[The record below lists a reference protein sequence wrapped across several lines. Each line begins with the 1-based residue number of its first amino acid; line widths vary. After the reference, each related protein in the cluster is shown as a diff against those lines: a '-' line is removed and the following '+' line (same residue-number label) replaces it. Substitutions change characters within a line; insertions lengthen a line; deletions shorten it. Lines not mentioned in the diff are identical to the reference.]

1 MSSGSAYNK
10 KFVNPH
16 KLERK
21 LQLLSRDSH
30 LKRETV
36 KQLLHYFHSL
46 TSNSGGKMPRSQ
58 FRMEMTCR
66 FNLMDDFMLDNL
78 YRCFDLKNRGAL
90 TSEEYVRGMGM
101 FLSDE
106 DEFKTKLCF
115 QVYDLN
121 GDGFITREEMLQWL
135 KTSLIRQSHEDDSDE
150 GVKELIDI
158 IMKKL
163 DFCDHDNRVSL
174 VDFRAAVKDDY
185 LLLESLSPC
194 LPPNEHKKA
203 FLLMIS
209 GDLEHELR
217 PTGQSVLGALDAPAS
232 SKL

>member
-1 MSSGSAYNK
+1 MSTK
-10 KFVNPH
+10 KYVNSH
-16 KLERK
+16 KLEKK
-21 LQLLSRDSH
+21 LQKLSKESH

-36 KQLLHYFHSL
+36 KQLLHYFDSL
-46 TSNSGGKMPRSQ
+46 TKSTANRMPRSQ

-78 YRCFDLKNRGAL
+78 YRCFDLKNRGSL

-101 FLSDE
+101 FLSD
-106 DEFKTKLCF
+106 DEQYKTKLCF

-135 KTSLIRQSHEDDSDE
+135 KTSLVRQSHEDDSDE

-163 DFCDHDNRVSL
+163 DCVDHDNRVSL
-174 VDFRAAVKDDY
+174 EDFHAAVKEDY
-185 LLLESLSPC
+185 LLQEALSAC
-194 LPPNEHKKA
+194 LPPVEHKKA

-209 GDLEHELR
+209 GDLRHELR
-217 PTGQSVLGALDAPAS
+217 PTGQSAPGTRDIPSS
-232 SKL
+232 SKPRI